1 MRFRTQ
7 LAVAALVVSALAV
20 GSLLGGVLGDGGRS
34 AAATAVPVDASFAAD
49 RALTG
54 IAAAGGTDTRE
65 LERAVRER
73 PDDARSL
80 VLLGYAYQQR
90 WRETA
95 DASNLPRSEAALRR
109 ASRLDPTDSLA
120 VIGLGSL
127 ALIRHD
133 FRAALAIGRRA
144 ERLAPSSA
152 RTYGL
157 VGDALLELGRYEDA
171 FRAFERMIA
180 LRPSVASYAR
190 IAYARELLGDLDG
203 ARAAM
208 QLAADAA
215 SGQREPAAWANV
227 ELAKLDLRAGRL
239 PRAERHL
246 RAALELVPGYVF
258 AAEQL
263 ARLEAARGNLPR
275 AIRLAQRAADCGAA
289 PAVRLPP
296 RRSPCPQRQPRS
308 GASARCRPSARSTG
322 ILAANGVRTDVESA
336 VFDADHR
343 IGAATLVARARAAR
357 ADRPSILGD
366 DALAWA
372 LARTGR
378 CDEAR
383 TWSERSLRLGHAGR
397 APLLPPRP
405 RSSAARATGSL
416 PAAGRARRSRSTRRS
431 PSAGRRSPAASPP
444 DPGRVEP
451 RRRAGRTIARP
462 PPQGGTRMTVRRGG
476 LALGLVLVTAAA
488 IAALS
493 AGRAAPDGANAAS
506 HREAPLISL
515 DPAADISDFF
525 LFRSYE
531 PGKSDR
537 ARADHERQSG
547 RGAELGA
554 ELLRLRPERHLLVR
568 NRQRPRR
575 EGGRRPLRR
584 SVRER
589 DPRLHEGPRT
599 AASLHRRR
607 PASGRG
613 RRGRPGQRPAPDVPG
628 DDERHEAARRLAAGA
643 AGQRRPPDD
652 AELRG
657 ELPLRGDQDA
667 RRRDPGVRRPAGRP
681 VLHRPRRRVRHAQPQ
696 SVRA

>member
-7 LAVAALVVSALAV
+7 LAVAAVVVSALAV

-34 AAATAVPVDASFAAD
+34 AAAPAVPVDASFAAD

-73 PDDARSL
+73 PDDAQSL

-133 FRAALAIGRRA
+133 FRSALAIGRRA

-157 VGDALLELGRYEDA
+157 VGDSLLELGRYEDA

-246 RAALELVPGYVF
+246 RVALELVPGYVF

-275 AIRLAQRAADCGAA
+275 AIRLAQRAAAA
-289 PAVRLPP
+289 VPLPQFV
-296 RRSPCPQRQPRS
+296 SLLADLHARS
-308 GASARCRPSARSTG
+308 GNRVAAERQVETVGAIDR
-322 ILAANGVRTDVESA
+322 ILVANGVRTDVESA

-343 IGAATLVARARAAR
+343 IGAATLVARARVAR

-366 DALAWA
+366 DALGWA

-383 TWSERSLRLGHAGR
+383 TWSERSLRLGTQDALLFFHRAEIERCAGDR
-397 APLLPPRP
+397 L
-405 RSSAARATGSL
+405 AAR
-416 PAAGRARRSRSTRRS
+416 RWARK
-431 PSAGRRSPAASPP
+431 A
-444 DPGRVEP
+444 
-451 RRRAGRTIARP
+451 
-462 PPQGGTRMTVRRGG
+462 
-476 LALGLVLVTAAA
+476 LA
-488 IAALS
+488 
-493 AGRAAPDGANAAS
+493 
-506 HREAPLISL
+506 L
-515 DPAADISDFF
+515 DPAF
-525 LFRSYE
+525 
-531 PGKSDR
+531 
-537 ARADHERQSG
+537 
-547 RGAELGA
+547 
-554 ELLRLRPERHLLVR
+554 
-568 NRQRPRR
+568 
-575 EGGRRPLRR
+575 
-584 SVRER
+584 SVRW
-589 DPRLHEGPRT
+589 
-599 AASLHRRR
+599 
-607 PASGRG
+607 
-613 RRGRPGQRPAPDVPG
+613 AP
-628 DDERHEAARRLAAGA
+628 AARRLAA
-643 AGQRRPPDD
+643 
-652 AELRG
+652 
-657 ELPLRGDQDA
+657 
-667 RRRDPGVRRPAGRP
+667 
-681 VLHRPRRRVRHAQPQ
+681 
-696 SVRA
+696 